1 MGGRT
6 RGPGPRSME
15 LLRWVERLEVAGI
28 EPLALAHRLGL
39 RAVHSHVQRLAAA
52 GLVERIYDRNGSVVA
67 ITRAGRTAV
76 RPEVHDPRAA
86 AASLAGG
93 ALTSHARATS
103 WTAARATLRG
113 MPWVSDR
120 EIRSL
125 PGWQVPVIWTQ
136 PGRHRSDLGV
146 LVNGARVAVEVE
158 LSAKAAR
165 RLHAIMAGYQQQFAT
180 GRLAGVLYV
189 VDNPAVRNAIERT
202 ATAVAMDRRRLRL
215 LELETLQ
222 NETRALGSATV
233 RPQPRTSALT

>member
-15 LLRWVERLEVAGI
+15 LLRWVERLEVAGL

-67 ITRAGRTAV
+67 ITRAGRSAV
-76 RPEVHDPRAA
+76 RPELHDPRAA

-125 PGWQVPVIWTQ
+125 PGWQVPVIWRQ
-136 PGRHRSDLGV
+136 PGRHRPDLGV
-146 LVNGARVAVEVE
+146 IINGARIAVEVE
-158 LSAKAAR
+158 LTGKAAR
-165 RLHAIMAGYQQQFAT
+165 RLYAILAGYQQQIVT
-180 GRLAGVLYV
+180 GRLAGILYV
-189 VDNPAVRNAIERT
+189 TDRPTVAGAVER
-202 ATAVAMDRRRLRL
+202 AAGAVGIDRRRLRL
-215 LELETLQ
+215 LPLDDLES
-222 NETRALGSATV
+222 ETRSLAMPAAAAPGSP
-233 RPQPRTSALT
+233 RPAD